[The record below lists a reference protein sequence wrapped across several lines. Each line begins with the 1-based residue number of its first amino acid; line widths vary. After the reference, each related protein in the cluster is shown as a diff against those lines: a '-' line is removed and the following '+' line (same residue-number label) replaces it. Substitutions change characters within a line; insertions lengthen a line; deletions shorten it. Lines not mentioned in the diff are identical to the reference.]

1 MAFYRGPQI
10 VKDGLVLWLDAA
22 NDKSY
27 TSGSAIWRD
36 MSGNNYNFTG
46 SGNYGYSNGGIIFN
60 RNNAANTGT
69 IFTLS
74 NIANQLKIENFL
86 SSSFTIE
93 TWILPQTLSASNV
106 NPTEVLQGIVIWPG
120 YHNGPTIDPTSLLFC
135 GIWNS
140 TRTGI
145 FGMAASS
152 SVMTTQKYQQ
162 IVTTI
167 NYGSTISNGY
177 VNGVLV
183 FTTGSKPVSAMTSA
197 TGTPA
202 NTLNI
207 GAART
212 TDDYRWFYTG
222 SISVVK
228 LYNRALTPSE
238 VQQNFNA
245 LRGRYNL

>member
-22 NDKSY
+22 NNKSY

-86 SSSFTIE
+86 GSSFTIE
-93 TWILPQTLSASNV
+93 TWVLPQTLSSSNFDA
-106 NPTEVLQGIVIWPG
+106 TEVAQGLVIWPG
-120 YHNGPTIDPTSLLFC
+120 YHNGPTIDSTTLSFS

-140 TRTGI
+140 TRTGV
-145 FGMAASS
+145 FSMLVSS
-152 SVMTTQKYQQ
+152 SIVTTQKYQQ

-167 NYGSTISNGY
+167 NYGSTVSNGY
-177 VNGVLV
+177 LNGALV
-183 FTTGSKPVSAMTSA
+183 FTTGSKPASVMTSA
-197 TGTPA
+197 GGSPA

-212 TDDYRWFYTG
+212 TDGYRLFYTG

-228 LYNRALTPSE
+228 LYNRALSQSE

>member
-60 RNNAANTGT
+60 RNNATDTGT

-74 NIANQLKIENFL
+74 NIPNQLKIENFL
-86 SSSFTIE
+86 GSSFTIE
-93 TWILPQTLSASNV
+93 TWVLPQTLSASNI
-106 NPTEVLQGIVIWPG
+106 NPTEVVQGIVIWPG
-120 YHNGPTIDPTSLLFC
+120 YHNGPTIDPTSLILST
-135 GIWNS
+135 IWNS
-140 TRTGI
+140 TTNNT
-145 FGMAASS
+145 FNMVTSS
-152 SVMTTQKYQQ
+152 SVITTQKYQQ

-167 NYGSTISNGY
+167 NYGSTVSNGY
-177 VNGVLV
+177 VNGALV
-183 FTTGSKPVSAMTSA
+183 FTTGSKPPSVMTSA
-197 TGTPA
+197 GGNPA
-202 NTLNI
+202 NRINI

-212 TDDYRWFYTG
+212 TDNYRWFYTG

-228 LYNRALTPSE
+228 LYNRALSQSE

>member
-36 MSGNNYNFTG
+36 MSGNNYNFIGT
-46 SGNYGYSNGGIIFN
+46 GNYGYSNGGIIFN

-86 SSSFTIE
+86 GSSFTIE
-93 TWILPQTLSASNV
+93 TWVLPQTLSGSNRDA
-106 NPTEVLQGIVIWPG
+106 TETVQGLVIWPG
-120 YHNGPTIDPTSLLFC
+120 LHNGPTIDPTILNFSTV
-135 GIWNS
+135 WNS
-140 TRTGI
+140 TPTGT
-145 FGMAASS
+145 FSMLASS
-152 SVMTTQKYQQ
+152 SIVITQKYQQ
-162 IVTTI
+162 IVTTV
-167 NYGSTISNGY
+167 NYGSTVSNGY
-177 VNGVLV
+177 VNGALV
-183 FTTGSKPVSAMTSA
+183 FTTGSKPPSVMTSA
-197 TGTPA
+197 GGNPA

-212 TDDYRWFYTG
+212 TDNYRWFYTG

>member
-1 MAFYRGPQI
+1 
-10 VKDGLVLWLDAA
+10 
-22 NDKSY
+22 
-27 TSGSAIWRD
+27 

-60 RNNAANTGT
+60 RNNAADTGT

-86 SSSFTIE
+86 GSSFTIE
-93 TWILPQTLSASNV
+93 TWVLPQTLSASNV
-106 NPTEVLQGIVIWPG
+106 NPTEVVQGIVIWPG
-120 YHNGPTIDPTSLLFC
+120 YHNGPTIDPTTLNFST
-135 GIWNS
+135 IYNS
-140 TRTGI
+140 TRTGG
-145 FGMAASS
+145 FTMLASS
-152 SVMTTQKYQQ
+152 SILTTQKYQQ

-167 NYGSTISNGY
+167 NYGSTVSNGY
-177 VNGVLV
+177 VNGALV
-183 FTTGSKPVSAMTSA
+183 FTTGSKPPSTMTSFQ
-197 TGTPA
+197 GEPA

-212 TDDYRWFYTG
+212 TSNYRFFYTG